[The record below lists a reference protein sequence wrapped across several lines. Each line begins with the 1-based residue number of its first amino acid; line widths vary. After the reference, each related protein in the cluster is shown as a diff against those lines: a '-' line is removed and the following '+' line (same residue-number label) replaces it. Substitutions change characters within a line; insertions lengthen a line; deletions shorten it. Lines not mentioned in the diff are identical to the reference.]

1 MKEKFLAV
9 IEKFID
15 LYKSAPK
22 PVQYFFA
29 FVFVV
34 AVASAVA
41 KWL

>member
-9 IEKFID
+9 VGKFVD

-22 PVQYFFA
+22 PFQYFIA
-29 FVFVV
+29 FVFMV